1 LHVKRDARFLP
12 VGEGRVCSV
21 GQTKSARWFPT
32 PVQKKELRRKAR
44 ASENGAIMAQI
55 RRNTNRMAEIANI
68 LITTGIILIIPAVEI
83 TAADLTLFQ
92 TILDPTRIVTIW
104 VGTNTSMDLSY
115 EINLVESA
123 SIEES
128 VPPIV
133 QRLQD
138 GGFIVENS

>member
-1 LHVKRDARFLP
+1 
-12 VGEGRVCSV
+12 
-21 GQTKSARWFPT
+21 
-32 PVQKKELRRKAR
+32 
-44 ASENGAIMAQI
+44 
-55 RRNTNRMAEIANI
+55 
-68 LITTGIILIIPAVEI
+68 VEI